1 MKLLLENWRAYM
13 HKEQHIDEGF
23 ADLMQRGV
31 DKIKRKAGIEVVS
44 GRITPYP
51 EGKGN
56 WMNITVPYS
65 KADVENL
72 SEDTLL
78 VIAVIDKLAEE
89 MGFKEPVITSGYRD
103 SHRQAG
109 AMYNNWLKAKDE
121 EPNYLVDLYG
131 TKCKSCSPDAGE
143 IAIKVNDIF
152 NEIPDPKE
160 AIQAAGDLMAN
171 SLISNHNANPGEA
184 VDYRFDGHPD
194 VERVLD
200 AALANR
206 FILGEKINET
216 ELGEP
221 HWHMTIEKVTEKGK
235 RYLQTPNFNSPKQS
249 NREQ

>member
-1 MKLLLENWRAYM
+1 MKLLFENWRAYM
-13 HKEQHIDEGF
+13 HQEQQLVDEGLWDRIKNK
-23 ADLMQRGV
+23 AQRM
-31 DKIKRKAGIEVVS
+31 AGQEVVS

-51 EGKGN
+51 EGEGN

-65 KADVENL
+65 DSDVENL

-89 MGFKEPVITSGYRD
+89 MGFKEPVVTSGYRD
-103 SHRQAG
+103 SHGQAN
-109 AMYNNWLKAKDE
+109 AMYDNWISKKDE
-121 EPNYLVDLYG
+121 KPNYLADLYG
-131 TKCKSCSPDAGE
+131 KECKSCSPDAGE

-152 NEIPDPKE
+152 NEIPDPKK

-171 SLISNHNANPGEA
+171 SLISKHNANPGEA
-184 VDYRFDGHPD
+184 VDYRFKGHPD

-206 FILGEKINET
+206 FIEGEKIDET
-216 ELGEP
+216 DLENGP
-221 HWHMTIEKVTEKGK
+221 HWHMTVEKVTEKGI